1 MALLKAI
8 IDMGRPLQARPT
20 GERMSI
26 LYNGNYRIID
36 LQKWHTW
43 WPWVP
48 VQLTEDWGWQRGP
61 WRWLYAVERK
71 LNYEASY
78 EESDKDWRAGRD
90 PRAYP
95 TIWQYRD
102 IGERNAE
109 FGFEGLATA

>member
-1 MALLKAI
+1 
-8 IDMGRPLQARPT
+8 
-20 GERMSI
+20 MSI

-36 LQKWHTW
+36 LQEWHTW

-48 VQLTEDWGWQRGP
+48 IRLTCYYGFGGAVGRADREHFSRNHGA

-78 EESDKDWRAGRD
+78 EESDKDWRERNRAGD
-90 PRAYP
+90 SRAYP

>member
-1 MALLKAI
+1 
-8 IDMGRPLQARPT
+8 
-20 GERMSI
+20 MSI

-36 LQKWHTW
+36 LQEWHTW

-48 VQLTEDWGWQRGP
+48 IQLTEDWGWQKGP

-71 LNYEASY
+71 LNYEKTFGKEVFSMGSSPPY
-78 EESDKDWRAGRD
+78 IYVWE
-90 PRAYP
+90 
-95 TIWQYRD
+95 YRD

>member
-1 MALLKAI
+1 
-8 IDMGRPLQARPT
+8 
-20 GERMSI
+20 MSI

-43 WPWVP
+43 WPWMP
-48 VQLTEDWGWQRGP
+48 IRLTEGGYSKRGKV
-61 WRWLYAVERK
+61 RWLYAVERK
-71 LNYEASY
+71 LNYNASY
-78 EESDKDWRAGRD
+78 EESDRNWRAGGD

-109 FGFEGLATA
+109 FGFEGLVAG